1 MLTRPTVSDI
11 DLDAGLSPPFPVTR
25 DKTPRPVKPLE
36 YLPEAMD
43 PEPGSDHILRERQ
56 AASRTYFFTC
66 GVPAA
71 GAFAHL
77 GAREMNIFRTL
88 S

>member
-1 MLTRPTVSDI
+1 MPTRPTVSDV
-11 DLDAGLSPPFPVTR
+11 DLDAGCHRHFLSLETR
-25 DKTPRPVKPLE
+25 LTVRSDLWV
-36 YLPEAMD
+36 YLPKARD

-56 AASRTYFFTC
+56 AALRTYFFTC

-77 GAREMNIFRTL
+77 GVREMIIFRKL
-88 S
+88 M